1 MEKKK
6 SCGAVVV
13 TREGDGSIREVRLC
27 TYEEAPVL
35 LPADSRK
42 AVLTAA
48 DHFLK
53 EKADR

>member
-1 MEKKK
+1 MEKEK

-13 TREGDGSIREVRLC
+13 TRECDGSIREVRLC